1 MQSKLVMSLVA
12 QCIGRLQMGDYR
24 TVEAAAEQGG
34 TSPHIEAEK
43 YQIDWGSLVASDPT
57 HHFQTIPSSRQEL
70 TRAYLEKGTE
80 LGQALADS
88 LFALPSSDD
97 PDGPVVL
104 LPQPTTKLPREKHLP
119 KPKPPTKWELFAK
132 MKGIKKHKKEKHALD
147 EQTAAEPGED
157 PFSKRKAEKNK
168 RIEKQEKNRPENLK
182 QAAKVGALPSHVQL
196 AATALPITGSQAP
209 KKASK
214 KELED
219 IAGMATTA
227 TASGGKFD
235 KKVARGEIS
244 RHWEVSEVSAPCGRK
259 GDELTRE
266 ATNSKNSPPADVQK
280 LS

>member
-12 QCIGRLQMGDYR
+12 QCIWRLQRGDSC
-24 TVEAAAEQGG
+24 TVEAAAKQGG

-43 YQIDWGSLVASDPT
+43 YQIDWGSLVASDST

-97 PDGPVVL
+97 PDGLVVL

-132 MKGIKKHKKEKHALD
+132 MKGIKKHKNEKHALD
-147 EQTAAEPGED
+147 EQTEPGED

-182 QAAKVGALPSHVQL
+182 QAAKVGALPSRVQL

-209 KKASK
+209 NKASK

-219 IAGMATTA
+219 VAGMATTA

-259 GDELTRE
+259 GDELRRE
-266 ATNSKNSPPADVQK
+266 ATNSKNSRPADVQK